1 MRKMTA
7 KEKQRLLGL
16 LDWFFSSLEE
26 DTGARTVAK
35 IPAEYNGDE
44 SFSDSGAPLHSAA
57 LVPERMRP
65 QPRQHPDASVAK
77 PIPELA
83 GFVPSAV
90 ANGSASVP
98 TGQKTDTGGV
108 RRI

>member
-26 DTGARTVAK
+26 DTGAKTVAR
-35 IPAEYNGDE
+35 IPTGDNGDE
-44 SFSDSGAPLHSAA
+44 SFGDSEAPLTSAQHA
-57 LVPERMRP
+57 AAMRQ
-65 QPRQHPDASVAK
+65 QPRQHPDASVSG

-83 GFVPSAV
+83 GFVPSA
-90 ANGSASVP
+90 ALNGAP
-98 TGQKTDTGGV
+98 IGKTDSAGV
-108 RRI
+108 RKI